1 MFRGANKKF
10 IQLLRIIRI
19 AGAKAASAWREGRGL
34 LMLNGGY
41 VAENTMANRF
51 TSIWNEKKPA
61 VKAVRPAGRAGVA
74 SGSADA
80 ESGDEGGDSAAQSLR
95 ALKVMLDRGLM
106 TQAEYDER
114 KAAITGNAAE

>member
-1 MFRGANKKF
+1 
-10 IQLLRIIRI
+10 
-19 AGAKAASAWREGRGL
+19 
-34 LMLNGGY
+34 MLNGGY

-51 TSIWNEKKPA
+51 TSIWNERKPA
-61 VKAVRPAGRAGVA
+61 VKAVRPVGRAGVA

-80 ESGDEGGDSAAQSLR
+80 ESGDEGSDSTAQSLR

-114 KAAITGNAAE
+114 RAAITGNAPK

>member
-34 LMLNGGY
+34 LMLIGGY

-61 VKAVRPAGRAGVA
+61 VKAVRPAERAGVA

-80 ESGDEGGDSAAQSLR
+80 ESGDEGDSTVRSLR

-114 KAAITGNAAE
+114 KSAITGNAPE

>member
-1 MFRGANKKF
+1 
-10 IQLLRIIRI
+10 
-19 AGAKAASAWREGRGL
+19 
-34 LMLNGGY
+34 
-41 VAENTMANRF
+41 MANRF
-51 TSIWNEKKPA
+51 TSIWNEKKSA

-80 ESGDEGGDSAAQSLR
+80 ESGDEGADSAARSLR

-114 KAAITGNAAE
+114 RDAITGNAQE

>member
-34 LMLNGGY
+34 LMLIGGY

-80 ESGDEGGDSAAQSLR
+80 ESGDEGDSTVRSLR

-114 KAAITGNAAE
+114 RNAITGKVPE

>member
-34 LMLNGGY
+34 LMLIGGY

-51 TSIWNEKKPA
+51 TSIWNEKKSA

-80 ESGDEGGDSAAQSLR
+80 ESGDEGDSTVRSLR

-114 KAAITGNAAE
+114 KSAITGNAPE

>member
-1 MFRGANKKF
+1 MFWGTNKKF

-19 AGAKAASAWREGRGL
+19 AGAKAASAWRKGRGL
-34 LMLNGGY
+34 LMLNGGHA
-41 VAENTMANRF
+41 AENTMANRF
-51 TSIWNEKKPA
+51 TSIWNEKKSA

-80 ESGDEGGDSAAQSLR
+80 ESGDEGDSAAQSLR

-114 KAAITGNAAE
+114 KAVISGKCQE

>member
-1 MFRGANKKF
+1 
-10 IQLLRIIRI
+10 
-19 AGAKAASAWREGRGL
+19 
-34 LMLNGGY
+34 MLNGRY
-41 VAENTMANRF
+41 AAENTMANRF

-74 SGSADA
+74 TGAADS
-80 ESGDEGGDSAAQSLR
+80 ESGDEGGDSTAQSLR

-114 KAAITGNAAE
+114 KSAITGNAPE